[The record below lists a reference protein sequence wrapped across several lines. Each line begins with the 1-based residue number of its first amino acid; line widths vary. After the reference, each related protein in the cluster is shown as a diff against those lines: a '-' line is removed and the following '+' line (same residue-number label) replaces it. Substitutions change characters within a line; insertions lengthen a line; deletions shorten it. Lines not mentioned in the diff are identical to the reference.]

1 LAKRALIILQRDW
14 AIKIG
19 LHLSKK
25 LIEDKYILSALTL
38 KKSTHNFFVNQSGI
52 NFCHLTNLDSIMENP
67 HSVPEIDK
75 ITLEDVCKGI
85 SVNNIWSLFQ
95 ERLYV
100 RNYNDKYYYSFRQN
114 RNDEDCRALIKAYY
128 ISLSNIFKH
137 CRPEIIISPNF
148 AGFIHGMLYH
158 FGKKYNVPMF
168 ALEPSFVSGIYSC
181 NTDYSWGSL
190 PLETRFKQLTEGKIK
205 SENIQKSKNYIN
217 LFREKFIEPTGHIE
231 NITNISGITDDKNRQ
246 AINLPKIDLK
256 RNIRIRLRPL
266 RQLFNGSYKGTE
278 NKLKKIGNTPDSM
291 SLTTFIRDYFVHKK
305 NLNDALKIK
314 YSDSLPND
322 FAYLPLQVQPE
333 QTIDMIAPWFN
344 NQIEVA
350 RLVAQSLPGNMSLIV
365 KEHPA
370 MLGKRSLSYYEKL
383 NKSVNVSL
391 VSPLLHNSELLNKAS
406 IVIATTGTSIF
417 ESSIYKKPVIQLGD
431 LSITQ
436 LLPNV
441 YFHNHFPTLGEKIS
455 EILNNFVFDEN
466 SERFLTAFISSIY
479 DTGYKIDYGGAV
491 YHGRDLDIIWE
502 AYKHEISRVKY

>member
-38 KKSTHNFFVNQSGI
+38 KKSTHNFFVNQSEI
-52 NFCHLTNLDSIMENP
+52 NFCHLTNLDTIIENP
-67 HSVPEIDK
+67 HSVSGVDK

-85 SVNNIWSLFQ
+85 SINNVWTFFQ
-95 ERLYV
+95 ERSYI
-100 RNYNDKYYYSFRQN
+100 RNYNDKYYYSFKQN
-114 RNDEDCRALIKAYY
+114 RNDEDCKALIKAYY

-137 CRPEIIISPNF
+137 CQPEVIISPNF
-148 AGFIHGMLYH
+148 ATLIHAMLYH
-158 FGKKYNVPMF
+158 FGKKYNAPML

-190 PLETRFKQLTEGKIK
+190 PFENRFKQLTEGKTESK
-205 SENIQKSKNYIN
+205 NIQKSKKYIN

-231 NITNISGITDDKNRQ
+231 NITNISGITDDKSRQ
-246 AINLPKIDLK
+246 AINLPKISLK
-256 RNIRIRLRPL
+256 RSVRIRLRPL
-266 RQLFNGSYKGTE
+266 RQLLNGSYKGKE
-278 NKLKKIGNTPDSM
+278 NKLKNIGNTPDSM
-291 SLTTFIRDYFVHKK
+291 SFSTFIRDYFVHKK
-305 NLNDALKIK
+305 NLKDALKIK
-314 YSDSLPND
+314 YLDVLPNN

-350 RLVAQSLPGNMSLIV
+350 RLVAQSLPGDMALIV

-406 IVIATTGTSIF
+406 IIIATTGTSIF

-431 LSITQ
+431 LSVTQ

-441 YFHNHFPTLGEKIS
+441 YFHNHFPTLCEKIS
-455 EILNNFVFDEN
+455 KILNDFVYDEY
-466 SERFLTAFISSIY
+466 SEKLLTAFISSIY
-479 DTGYKIDYGGAV
+479 DTGYEIDYGGAM
-491 YHGRDLDIIWE
+491 YHGRDLDIIWK
-502 AYKHEISRVKY
+502 AYENEISRVKY